1 MRDMVRYKNTFNAK
15 VDPSNWKIWKV
26 YPPIFLL
33 LVNMRLEYKTIDSV
47 TLSEETLEILAIVFM
62 GNA

>member
-1 MRDMVRYKNTFNAK
+1 MATYENTFNTK

-33 LVNMRLEYKTIDSV
+33 LVNMRLEYKMIDSV
-47 TLSEETLEILAIVFM
+47 TLSEETLVILAIMFV